1 MALSD
6 KSKRVVFIINAP
18 SDNSIHVEGLRD
30 LLDSQGLPAIQ
41 AVRYAYI
48 LHSLDVKDDGTIKTP
63 HYHLFAETKTSCRV
77 GTNINKMAKALGIS
91 PLCVSCEVCA
101 SEEGAIQYLIHKN
114 DPEKHQYPTADIV
127 SNIDRGELDL
137 IMDRPS
143 QAFSVD
149 YILYV
154 WNHSHTFPEF
164 VKAIGIEKYN
174 KYRYLIRD
182 LIGYSNHS

>member
-18 SDNSIHVEGLRD
+18 SDNSVDVEVLRGL
-30 LLDSQGLPAIQ
+30 LLSQGLVAIQ
-41 AVRYAYI
+41 AVRYAFI
-48 LHSLDVKDDGTIKTP
+48 LHSLDVKDDGSIKTP
-63 HYHLFAETKTSCRV
+63 HYHIFVETKSSCRV

-114 DPEKHQYPTADIV
+114 DPDKHQYPTADIV
-127 SNIDRGELDL
+127 TNIDRGELDL

-149 YILYV
+149 YILYT
-154 WNHSHTFPEF
+154 WKHCGSFSDF
-164 VKAIGIEKYN
+164 VKALGMERYV
-174 KYRYLIRD
+174 KYRHLILD
-182 LIGYSNHS
+182 LINNDRR